1 MFGQSCIEKWLKG
14 QGGKCPQCNA
24 KAKRQDIRV
33 LYAKSLKAVDT
44 TERDQALKELE
55 REREVRKRIEM
66 EAAQNRLQCQLATQE
81 CTPTTSGAFSESQ
94 VSMSQQNRSQL
105 AGQFM
110 LDKTIKIWEAGNCRV
125 MSYSGSLATLV
136 VSQPSSSPLFP
147 GFGVKKISAMDFK
160 TAQYLTIHSKPIRDV
175 CFHPFTD
182 DGVLLSCG
190 LDKTIKMT
198 SIISNAVVQTY
209 DVDAA
214 VWSCV
219 WNSDDRNLLY
229 AGLQNGR
236 VLEFDI
242 RNTGTHVQQLNTE
255 GNRSVVSLQYVPKDQ
270 QGAFRLHML
279 PLEGILT
286 SLCFEPTTRH
296 ILASFRPTAKH
307 PTIRHQMCEL
317 VSRSFS
323 TDPTVIDNICSCN
336 IIHTFHSSRSH
347 TMLSKTKIFP
357 HPADENRLLACAG
370 EESSNAVHVWDTS
383 TGQLK
388 QQLHTGGIVVDLCSI
403 NVNQQTYLAA
413 LTSKLNYTSIV

>member
-66 EAAQNRLQCQLATQE
+66 EAAQNRLQCQSKA
-81 CTPTTSGAFSESQ
+81 TTSGAFSESQ

-198 SIISNAVVQTY
+198 SIISNAV
-209 DVDAA
+209 
-214 VWSCV
+214 
-219 WNSDDRNLLY
+219 
-229 AGLQNGR
+229 NGR

-270 QGAFRLHML
+270 QGAFRPGGLLVGQQDRVSFYEKKQDEQFRLHML

-413 LTSKLNYTSIV
+413 LTSKL